1 VPVDEVPGP
10 PAREGPPTFVALGS
24 LRSIGR
30 VHGLR
35 WFLPKVWESLRRTI
49 PDARL
54 EIIGADPPADIRAW
68 DGRAGVRVRG
78 FVEDLE
84 PFLARAYGCVIPLF
98 VGGGIRVKLLK
109 LIGRGIPCVGSPV
122 AMQGVTPLEG
132 CVVASEPQ
140 EWLTVLTELA
150 RGPEELWEEARL
162 GARRLQVE
170 HSPRLALE
178 HLETVLAG
186 IGVTP
191 AGAGDARPAERRATP
206 RSPIRGP
213 SAPGRD

>member
-1 VPVDEVPGP
+1 
-10 PAREGPPTFVALGS
+10 
-24 LRSIGR
+24 
-30 VHGLR
+30 
-35 WFLPKVWESLRRTI
+35 
-49 PDARL
+49 
-54 EIIGADPPADIRAW
+54 
-68 DGRAGVRVRG
+68 
-78 FVEDLE
+78 
-84 PFLARAYGCVIPLF
+84 
-98 VGGGIRVKLLK
+98 
-109 LIGRGIPCVGSPV
+109 
-122 AMQGVTPLEG
+122 
-132 CVVASEPQ
+132 
-140 EWLTVLTELA
+140 VLTELA

-191 AGAGDARPAERRATP
+191 AGAGDALPAARRATP